1 MGCLVSGG
9 IKGAFIK
16 ETMRRVIRG
25 KGIKLLDE
33 QLEAASFRILIGV
46 YAYLVTIQDDDD
58 LDEVL
63 FVFKEH
69 IYKEYERLYSFLKA
83 LDKHYDACDCM
94 EKRIQRFNTPEL
106 LIGPSEIL
114 GELEQIKKFK
124 KLIQVQEVSLSCCIK
139 LK

>member
-1 MGCLVSGG
+1 
-9 IKGAFIK
+9 
-16 ETMRRVIRG
+16 MRRVIRG

-33 QLEAASFRILIGV
+33 QVEAAAFRILIGV
-46 YAYLVTIQDDDD
+46 YQHLVTIQDNDD

-63 FVFKEH
+63 FVFKEY
-69 IYKEYERLYSFLKA
+69 IYREYERLYSFLKA

-94 EKRIQRFNTPEL
+94 EKRIERFKKSEL

-124 KLIQVQEVSLSCCIK
+124 RLIQVQEVSVLCCIK